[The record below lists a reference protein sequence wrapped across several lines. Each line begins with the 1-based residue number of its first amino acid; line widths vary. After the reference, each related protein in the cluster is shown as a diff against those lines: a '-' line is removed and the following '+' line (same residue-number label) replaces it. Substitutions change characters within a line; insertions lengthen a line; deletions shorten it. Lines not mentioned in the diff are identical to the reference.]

1 MLVFFLIS
9 VPAFLLPAC
18 LPFSPCQA
26 KDVLVRCA
34 GTALNSKLI
43 SSQKDLF
50 APMVVEAVSN
60 LDQQLLALSL
70 VSPVRWSGVGS
81 KAWLT
86 CALMI
91 FS

>member
-1 MLVFFLIS
+1 MFPS
-9 VPAFLLPAC
+9 VIFVSIDRL
-18 LPFSPCQA
+18 SQA
-26 KDVLVRCA
+26 KDVLIRCA

-70 VSPVRWSGVGS
+70 VSACSLWDIDG
-81 KAWLT
+81 
-86 CALMI
+86 
-91 FS
+91 